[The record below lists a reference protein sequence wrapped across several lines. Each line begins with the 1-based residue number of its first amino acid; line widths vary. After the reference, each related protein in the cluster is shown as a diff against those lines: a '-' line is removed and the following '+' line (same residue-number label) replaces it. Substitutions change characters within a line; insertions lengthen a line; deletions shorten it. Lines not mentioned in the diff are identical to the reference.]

1 MKPEDMC
8 LVDLDGNQLA
18 GTRVRTSEAKTHFGI
33 MKRQPA
39 AKACVHAHPPHATAF
54 AIANVDIPSCLIP
67 EAEVFLGKIGVAEY
81 KTPGTEANSD
91 EVGEVGKDHQAVLMQ
106 NHGVFV
112 WGKDVEDAYWKRE
125 NIDSYCRTVW
135 IAAGLGGGS
144 LQPSFKGTGAAK
156 PAAPAKKAAG
166 PSIPDYEFRW
176 TPGSDP
182 KTPADIEKF
191 FHSPAIHVLKERICE
206 MGRRLW
212 QREYTDGNGGNITI
226 RVGDNLALCTPTL
239 ICKGFMKPEDMCLV
253 DLDGNQLAGTRVR
266 TSEAKTHFGIMKRQP
281 AAKACVHA
289 HPPHATAFAIANV
302 DIPSCLIPE
311 AEVFLGKIGVAEYKT
326 PGTEAN
332 SDEVGEVG
340 KDHQAVLMQNHG
352 VIVWG
357 KDVEDAYWKM
367 ENIDS
372 YCRTVWIAA
381 GLGGGLHRFT
391 GGQAKELIALRQK
404 LGMPVPRA
412 GRKECELCDSADFRP
427 GVVCG
432 SPAAPA

>member
-1 MKPEDMC
+1 MSNVITAREAEELLRKGEQPPAGAILTPSARDVFSGHGKPAFK
-8 LVDLDGNQLA
+8 G
-18 GTRVRTSEAKTHFGI
+18 S
-33 MKRQPA
+33 
-39 AKACVHAHPPHATAF
+39 ATA
-54 AIANVDIPSCLIP
+54 
-67 EAEVFLGKIGVAEY
+67 
-81 KTPGTEANSD
+81 
-91 EVGEVGKDHQAVLMQ
+91 
-106 NHGVFV
+106 
-112 WGKDVEDAYWKRE
+112 
-125 NIDSYCRTVW
+125 
-135 IAAGLGGGS
+135 AGAKKS
-144 LQPSFKGTGAAK
+144 TQPSV
-156 PAAPAKKAAG
+156 
-166 PSIPDYEFRW
+166 PDYEFRW
-176 TPGSDP
+176 KPGTDA
-182 KTPADIEKF
+182 KTPAELERF
-191 FHSPAIHVLKERICE
+191 FNSPAIQVLKERICD

-253 DLDGNQLAGTRVR
+253 DLDGNQLAGTRLR

-311 AEVFLGKIGVAEYKT
+311 AEVFLGKIGVAKYQT
-326 PGTEAN
+326 PGTPAN
-332 SDEVGEVG
+332 ADEVGEVG
-340 KDHQAVLMQNHG
+340 KHHQAVLMQNHG

-391 GGQAKELIALRQK
+391 GGQAKELINLRQK
-404 LGMPVPRA
+404 LGMPDPRA
-412 GRKECELCDSADFRP
+412 GLKECELCDSAEFRP
-427 GVVCG
+427 GTT
-432 SPAAPA
+432 APAQNQDSTPADPQIEAVVQQVTEQIMKALAAK

>member
-1 MKPEDMC
+1 MSK
-8 LVDLDGNQLA
+8 V
-18 GTRVRTSEAKTHFGI
+18 I
-33 MKRQPA
+33 
-39 AKACVHAHPPHATAF
+39 TAR
-54 AIANVDIPSCLIP
+54 
-67 EAEVFLGKIGVAEY
+67 EAEELVRKGEKPPAGAILTPSARDVF
-81 KTPGTEANSD
+81 N
-91 EVGEVGKDHQAVLMQ
+91 
-106 NHGVFV
+106 
-112 WGKDVEDAYWKRE
+112 
-125 NIDSYCRTVW
+125 
-135 IAAGLGGGS
+135 GGS
-144 LQPSFKGTGAAK
+144 LKPAIKPAGATAA
-156 PAAPAKKAAG
+156 AAPAKKSAA

-182 KTPADIEKF
+182 KTPSEIEKF
-191 FHSPAIHVLKERICE
+191 FNSPAINVLKDRICD

-212 QREYTDGNGGNITI
+212 QRDYTDGNGGNITI

-281 AAKACVHA
+281 NAKSCVHA

-311 AEVFLGKIGVAEYKT
+311 AEVFLGKIGVAKYQT
-326 PGTEAN
+326 PGTPAN
-332 SDEVGEVG
+332 ADEVGEVG
-340 KDHQAVLMQNHG
+340 KTHQAVLMQNHG

-391 GGQAKELIALRQK
+391 GGQAKELIDLRQK
-404 LGMPVPRA
+404 LGMPDPRA
-412 GRKECELCDSADFRP
+412 GLKECELCDSAEFRP
-427 GVVCG
+427 GAVNQAPSRDGG
-432 SPAAPA
+432 SSGESADPAVEAAVQQITEQILKQMSGSK

>member
-1 MKPEDMC
+1 MPQILTAREVETLVRSGQSLPEGAI
-8 LVDLDGNQLA
+8 L
-18 GTRVRTSEAKTHFGI
+18 T
-33 MKRQPA
+33 PA
-39 AKACVHAHPPHATAF
+39 ARDF
-54 AIANVDIPSCLIP
+54 MD
-67 EAEVFLGKIGVAEY
+67 
-81 KTPGTEANSD
+81 D
-91 EVGEVGKDHQAVLMQ
+91 Q
-106 NHGVFV
+106 
-112 WGKDVEDAYWKRE
+112 KRARR
-125 NIDSYCRTVW
+125 SV
-135 IAAGLGGGS
+135 AAGSAPAG
-144 LQPSFKGTGAAK
+144 KAK
-156 PAAPAKKAAG
+156 PAA
-166 PSIPDYEFRW
+166 PSIPDYEFKW

-182 KTPADIEKF
+182 KTPEAIAAF
-191 FHSPAIHVLKERICE
+191 FHSPAMEVLKERICD

-212 QREYTDGNGGNITI
+212 TRDYTDGNGGNITI

-302 DIPSCLIPE
+302 SIPSCLIPE
-311 AEVFLGKIGVAEYKT
+311 AEVFLGKIGVAKYQT
-326 PGTEAN
+326 PGTPAN
-332 SDEVGEVG
+332 ADEVGEVG

-381 GLGGGLHRFT
+381 GLGGGLHRFS
-391 GGQAKELIALRQK
+391 GGQAKELVNLRQK
-404 LGMPVPRA
+404 LGMPDPRSDL
-412 GRKECELCDSADFRP
+412 KECELCDTAEFRP
-427 GVVCG
+427 GAVCEVAPKD
-432 SPAAPA
+432 SASSNEPAPAPEVEALVQKLTEEILKQLNPSK